1 MELLNKT
8 LSAIQEPD
16 ATSEEKALER
26 LNSLTKPQG
35 SLGVLE
41 DIVVKLAGIYRTPK
55 VVSGPKV
62 VLVMAGDHGVVEE
75 GVSAALQSVT
85 PEMVL
90 NFLAGGAA
98 INVFARHS
106 GAKVVVTDVGI
117 AAPPINDEN
126 LKHCRIRS
134 GTGNIAKGPAMTR
147 EEAVEALEVGIRLVN
162 EEIENGAQIIATGEM
177 GIGNTTPSSAIL
189 AAFSKRPVEEITGR
203 GTGIDDKCLERKK
216 KAIASAIEI
225 NKPDAS
231 DGLDVL
237 SKVGGLEIGAMAG
250 VMLGAAARKKPVL
263 VDGFI
268 CGAAALIAS
277 SLSAMSKK
285 YMIASHL
292 SKEPGHKVMLDL
304 LGLKPFLHMDM
315 RLGEGTGA
323 ALTFPIIEAAI
334 KMYNEMATFEEAGVV
349 M

>member
-98 INVFARHS
+98 INIFARHS

-250 VMLGAAARKKPVL
+250 VMLEQQPAKNQYWW
-263 VDGFI
+263 
-268 CGAAALIAS
+268 
-277 SLSAMSKK
+277 M
-285 YMIASHL
+285 
-292 SKEPGHKVMLDL
+292 DL
-304 LGLKPFLHMDM
+304 FAVQQL
-315 RLGEGTGA
+315 
-323 ALTFPIIEAAI
+323 
-334 KMYNEMATFEEAGVV
+334 
-349 M
+349 